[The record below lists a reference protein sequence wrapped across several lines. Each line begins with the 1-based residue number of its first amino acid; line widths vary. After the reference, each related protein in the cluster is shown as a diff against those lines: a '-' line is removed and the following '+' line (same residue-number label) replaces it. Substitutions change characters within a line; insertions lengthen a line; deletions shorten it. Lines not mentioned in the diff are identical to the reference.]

1 MTTAKG
7 KPKTSSKPRG
17 KRFSPVG
24 TTAPNADEVAAPAK
38 RSRTSRRP
46 DVQKPAPAPPKG
58 VKAYTWRID
67 TDRANRLDALVLH
80 LRVDLGIPQLDRATM
95 LEALTDLADE
105 NQGIYGALLARL
117 QDVLDV

>member
-1 MTTAKG
+1 MTKA
-7 KPKTSSKPRG
+7 RG

-38 RSRTSRRP
+38 RAQTSRRP
-46 DVQKPAPAPPKG
+46 DAQTSAPAASKG
-58 VKAYTWRID
+58 IKAYTWRID
-67 TDRANRLDALVLH
+67 TDRANRLDALVLR
-80 LRVDLGIPQLDRATM
+80 LRVDLAIPQLDRATM
-95 LEALTDLADE
+95 LEAITDLADE

>member
-1 MTTAKG
+1 MTARKG
-7 KPKTSSKPRG
+7 STGRG

-24 TTAPNADEVAAPAK
+24 AGATAPNADEVPAQPK
-38 RSRTSRRP
+38 TSRRP
-46 DVQKPAPAPPKG
+46 DVQKGTTPRPSG
-58 VKAYTWRID
+58 IKAYTWRID
-67 TDRANRLDALVLH
+67 TERANRLDALVLR

-95 LEALTDLADE
+95 LEAVTDLADE